1 LKDPHTASG
10 IRGIL
15 FDMDGTLFSTQNLIV
30 HCVNET
36 SQKYLKRSLPRQDSL
51 WSFGP
56 PARNII
62 RQLVASNPDRPVN
75 SAVDYYD
82 SLYRSNFR
90 DMAVGFQ
97 GIPELLKRLS
107 KSGKSLAIVTSETSA
122 LSDYAL
128 KAFSLHD
135 YFDALVTNDD
145 VSKRKPDPE
154 GIHLALKKIQLGP
167 EDCMLVGDSVAD
179 IAAGKKAGLVTGA
192 ALWGSETWG
201 DPRIASPDHL
211 FSDVQE
217 LSKFFLIQSNLY
229 RR

>member
-1 LKDPHTASG
+1 
-10 IRGIL
+10 
-15 FDMDGTLFSTQNLIV
+15 
-30 HCVNET
+30 
-36 SQKYLKRSLPRQDSL
+36 
-51 WSFGP
+51 
-56 PARNII
+56 
-62 RQLVASNPDRPVN
+62 
-75 SAVDYYD
+75 
-82 SLYRSNFR
+82 
-90 DMAVGFQ
+90 MAVGFQ

-192 ALWGSETWG
+192 ARTRRRSSCTVGRHASRLECT
-201 DPRIASPDHL
+201 IARSR
-211 FSDVQE
+211 SI
-217 LSKFFLIQSNLY
+217 LSRADLGQNTVC
-229 RR
+229 